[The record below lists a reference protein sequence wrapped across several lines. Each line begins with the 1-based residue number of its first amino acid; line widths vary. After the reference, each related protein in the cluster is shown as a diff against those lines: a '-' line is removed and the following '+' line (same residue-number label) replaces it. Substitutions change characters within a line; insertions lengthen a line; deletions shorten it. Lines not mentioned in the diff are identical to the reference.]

1 MTDTLP
7 KSFAQKWI
15 DAARKALIQE
25 GHAGIKVDRL
35 AANLGVTRGGFY
47 HNFSDRDDLLV
58 RLLHDWEDRCQFL
71 PKSGPGSTP
80 QEAVLW
86 FDKLS
91 DRIVTEVGYDRDFDM
106 AVREWGRSDQRAA
119 WAIERADAKR
129 ISGLKQ
135 FFLALGYA
143 DDEAL
148 TRAQIF
154 YFHQIGYYAIGIRQ
168 TVSERRRSA
177 KLYIDILC
185 GVDCIAAG
193 RANLAYSEQTQR
205 PPAKRASTRRP
216 KLGSA

>member
-35 AANLGVTRGGFY
+35 AVQLGVTRGGFY
-47 HNFSDRDDLLV
+47 HNFSERDDLLV
-58 RLLHDWEDRCQFL
+58 RLLHDWEERCQFL
-71 PKSGPGSTP
+71 PPSSPGTTP
-80 QEAVLW
+80 QEAVRW
-86 FDKLS
+86 FDSLS
-91 DRIVTEVGYDRDFDM
+91 DRIVTEDGYDRDFDM

-119 WAIERADAKR
+119 WAIERADAQR

-135 FFLALGYA
+135 FFLALGYG

-185 GVDCIAAG
+185 GGDRIAAG
-193 RANLAYSEQTQR
+193 RANLALDGQPHRSTT
-205 PPAKRASTRRP
+205 KRTSSRRSP
-216 KLGSA
+216 V

>member
-58 RLLHDWEDRCQFL
+58 CLLHDWEDRCQFL
-71 PKSGPGSTP
+71 PKS
-80 QEAVLW
+80 
-86 FDKLS
+86 
-91 DRIVTEVGYDRDFDM
+91 DRDFDM

-119 WAIERADAKR
+119 WAIERADAQR

-185 GVDCIAAG
+185 GGDRIAAG